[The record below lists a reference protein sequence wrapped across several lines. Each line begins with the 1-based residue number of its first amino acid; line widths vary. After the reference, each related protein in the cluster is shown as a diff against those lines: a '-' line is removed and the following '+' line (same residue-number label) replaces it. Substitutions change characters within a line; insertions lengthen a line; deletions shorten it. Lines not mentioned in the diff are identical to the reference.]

1 MGHKLMATMT
11 DPTTIGIPWIFESIV
26 INNEETRT

>member
-1 MGHKLMATMT
+1 MT